1 MKIRTELLIIMV
13 SIVSTSIAVSTYIA
27 VDNFSK
33 RVRSDIE
40 NEFELVATNLM
51 DTLSRQM
58 FDRLADIK
66 FLSISNIL
74 SNNNFTLPAKI
85 DYLRDMEK
93 TSKAYASMSLY
104 NTKGIKIGD
113 TRNILLGANRSQ
125 DPFFQHASKGEIY
138 FDKIPVMS
146 DSLKQFVIHFSAP
159 IYNETKRQISGVV
172 VSQFPINKVNDVF
185 VQHVQNIDTESEP
198 PFSRID
204 LVSNNGLVI
213 YSNYDKKSIMQRN
226 IANSQ
231 IYKLLKTPVDSK
243 IAYNT
248 VERRSGE
255 DEILVGVQQGNGYLD
270 YKGNGW
276 FLIIGESSEKVFSGL
291 YDIINQS
298 IISAVVI
305 LSIAAVIVFVFAG
318 RILNPI
324 TRLKRLVMDVS
335 EGNFNTK
342 VESKKFNE
350 IGDLASSF
358 EFMRQRVNQVKNNL
372 NSLVKE
378 RTKEL
383 SKANEYLQ
391 GKELE
396 LEKANQDLRAA
407 DIGKEE
413 FMSMISHELKTP
425 LSPMKI
431 YSQMLLQSTKSF
443 GKLNEKQRKAITV
456 ILNGIT
462 KLEVLI
468 SDILDVYK
476 LDIGKLKLKK
486 IDVNVDKLV
495 NQVVTEFKPLSDEH
509 KVELNSDIQTS
520 GTVKC
525 DPQRI
530 NQVFSALIKNS
541 LDFVPEAGARITIR
555 AEEDDT
561 ERGHKVTF
569 TVEDNGI
576 GIPADKVDNLFKK
589 FYQIDTTLRR
599 NHGGTGLGLAISKG
613 IIESHGGTIWLN
625 RGYNK
630 GASFKFTLPRN
641 GLTL

>member
-1 MKIRTELLIIMV
+1 MSM
-13 SIVSTSIAVSTYIA
+13 SIAVSTYIA

-33 RVRSDIE
+33 RVRSDIA
-40 NEFELVATNLM
+40 NEFKVVATDLM

-58 FDRLADIK
+58 FERIADIN
-66 FLSISNIL
+66 FLSTSNIL

-93 TSKAYASMSLY
+93 TYKAYASMSLY

-125 DPFFQHASKGEIY
+125 DQFFQHASKGEIY
-138 FDKIPVMS
+138 YDKIPVMS

-159 IYNETKRQISGVV
+159 IYNDNRQISGVV

-185 VQHVQNIDTESEP
+185 RQQVQNIGTESEP
-198 PFSRID
+198 SFFRID

-226 IANSQ
+226 IANLKL
-231 IYKLLKTPVDSK
+231 YKLLKTPVDNK

-248 VERRSGE
+248 VERRLGE

-276 FLIIGESSEKVFSGL
+276 FLIIGESSQKVFSGL
-291 YDIINQS
+291 QDIINQS
-298 IISAVVI
+298 VISAGII
-305 LSIAAVIVFVFAG
+305 LSIAIVIVFLFAG
-318 RILNPI
+318 RISNPI

-335 EGNFNTK
+335 EGNFNTM
-342 VESKKFNE
+342 VESKQSNE
-350 IGDLASSF
+350 IGELASSF
-358 EFMRQRVNQVKNNL
+358 ESMRQNVNQVKNNL

-383 SKANEYLQ
+383 SKANEDLQ
-391 GKELE
+391 LKELE
-396 LEKANQDLRAA
+396 LEKANEDLMAA

-425 LSPMKI
+425 LSPMKL

-443 GKLNEKQRKAITV
+443 GKLNEKQHKAITV

-468 SDILDVYK
+468 GDILDVYK

-486 IDVNVDKLV
+486 IDVDVEKLV
-495 NQVVTEFKPLSDEH
+495 NQIVTEFKPLSEEH
-509 KVELNSDIQTS
+509 KVELNSDMQTS
-520 GTVKC
+520 GTVNC
-525 DPQRI
+525 DPQRV
-530 NQVFSALIKNS
+530 NQVFSAMIKNS
-541 LDFVPEAGARITIR
+541 LDFVPKEGGRITIR

-576 GIPADKVDNLFKK
+576 GIPADKMDNLFKK
-589 FYQIDTTLRR
+589 FYQIDTSLTRH
-599 NHGGTGLGLAISKG
+599 HGGTGLGLAISKG

-641 GLTL
+641 GETV